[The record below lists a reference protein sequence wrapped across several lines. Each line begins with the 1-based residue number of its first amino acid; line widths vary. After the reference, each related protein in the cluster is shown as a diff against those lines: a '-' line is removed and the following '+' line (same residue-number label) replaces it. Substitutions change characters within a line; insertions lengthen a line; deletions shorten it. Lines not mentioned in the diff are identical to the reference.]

1 MTEIKRR
8 EFLKALGTTAVTF
21 SIPGLAA
28 LSSNCRPGASSRK
41 PNIILILVDDMG
53 WTDVACYGSQYYETP
68 NIDRLA
74 KEGMKFT
81 DSYASCAVC
90 SPTRASIMTGRYP
103 VRLGITDWIRGRFQG
118 GTVPL
123 DGQNP
128 SGYVGNENTKFLCPQ
143 NARWLELDEI
153 TMAEVLKPAGYV
165 SCHIGKWHLGFAE
178 WYPDKQGF
186 DTNIGGCD
194 YGQPPSYFDPY
205 YRKDHGYIPT
215 LPPRKVGEFLTDREA
230 DEAVHFIEE
239 NKNKPFFLYMAH
251 YAVHTPLEGKNDVV
265 RKYASKPPT
274 NQDNATYAA
283 MVESVDDSVGKIL
296 DKLDELGITKD
307 TLILFTSDN
316 GGYLRA
322 THNAPL
328 RSGKGYPYE
337 GGIRVPLI
345 VRWPGKIESGSE
357 NKTPVTSVDYFPT
370 VCEAASVPVPDDRAI
385 DGLSLLLLL
394 TQKGS
399 LERENIFWHF
409 PHYRGEILPYSII
422 RSKDWKLIKRY
433 EGQIYEL
440 FNLRED
446 LSEEFDLSEKHPEK
460 VVELNQKLEAWLK
473 DTGAKMPKL
482 NPNYNPVQKKL

>member
-8 EFLKALGTTAVTF
+8 EFLKVLGTTAVTL
-21 SIPGLAA
+21 SIPGIAA
-28 LSSNCRPGASSRK
+28 MSSSCRQSTTLKK

-74 KEGMKFT
+74 REGMRFT

-103 VRLGITDWIRGRFQG
+103 ARLGITDWIRGRFQG

-123 DGQNP
+123 DGKNP
-128 SGYVGNENTKFLCPQ
+128 GGYEGSENTKLLCPQ

-165 SCHIGKWHLGFAE
+165 SCHIGKWHLGFEE

-186 DTNIGGCD
+186 DYNIGGCD

-205 YRKDHGYIPT
+205 FRKGHGYIPT

-230 DEAVHFIEE
+230 DEAVYFIEE
-239 NKNKPFFLYMAH
+239 NKNQPFFLYMAH
-251 YAVHTPLEGKNDVV
+251 YAVHTPLEGKNEVV
-265 RKYASKPPT
+265 RKYASKPST
-274 NQDNATYAA
+274 HQDNATYAA

-296 DKLDELGITKD
+296 DKLNELGIAED

-345 VRWPGKIESGSE
+345 VRWPGKIEAGSE
-357 NKTPVTSVDYFPT
+357 DKTPVTSIDYLPT
-370 VCEAASVPVPDDRAI
+370 VCEAVSIPLPDDRSI
-385 DGLSLLLLL
+385 DGLSLLPLLI
-394 TQKGS
+394 QKGT
-399 LERENIFWHF
+399 LDREDLFWHF
-409 PHYRGEILPYSII
+409 PHYRGEIMPYSII
-422 RSKDWKLIKRY
+422 RSQDWKLIKRY
-433 EGQIYEL
+433 EGQMYEL

-446 LSEEFDLSEKHPEK
+446 LSEESDLSDKHPEK
-460 VVELNQKLEAWLK
+460 VAELNQKLEAWLK
-473 DTGAKMPKL
+473 DTGAKMPKP
-482 NPNYNPVQKKL
+482 NPNYNQQS